1 MPYLGKSPSFG
12 VRQRYQYTATASQ
25 TTFSGT
31 DTANLTLNY
40 TDNNFV
46 DVYQNG
52 VLLKGGATDYTATSG
67 TSVVLATGAT
77 ADDVIE
83 IIVYDAF
90 SVGNFYSRTDSDSRY
105 VNVDGDSMTGNLEL
119 KADSATLKF
128 GADSEVILRHSA
140 DTGLSLEGSGL
151 NTNFTINAFHATD
164 ATTPDLDLH
173 KSGSSTIGTQAA
185 TADGEALGQIRFS
198 GVDTSG
204 DSRTGATI
212 SAAQVGTASST
223 VTANLTIDAAG
234 DINLDADGGDIIFK
248 DAGTSI
254 GRLINSST
262 DFVIQSDAQDKDIIF
277 KGDDGGSTIEAAR
290 IDMSAGGVFMVGTTS
305 TEGGTDGG
313 STSGIALDGSSGI
326 FLITRQ
332 NAPAVIV
339 NRRGSDGDHMQ
350 FRKDGSNKGKIGS
363 NVDRFEFFNAIDSNK
378 VGLSFHDRIA
388 PMKNGS
394 ATDNNVNLGDPSL
407 RFSEFFCGNSTI
419 NTSDQNEKQDIESF
433 TDTEM
438 KVAKKI
444 SALFKKYKFKDAVS
458 VKKDDARTHSG
469 VIAQEVQTAFK
480 EEGLDAS
487 KYAFWCSDT
496 WWEETEKYTD
506 DDGVEKTRRNTY
518 STKEKAPSGATEV
531 TRLGIRYTELIS
543 FICAYNEQRFASIE
557 ARIKKLED
565 G

>member
-1 MPYLGKSPSFG
+1 
-12 VRQRYQYTATASQ
+12 
-25 TTFSGT
+25 
-31 DTANLTLNY
+31 
-40 TDNNFV
+40 
-46 DVYQNG
+46 
-52 VLLKGGATDYTATSG
+52 
-67 TSVVLATGAT
+67 LATGASVN
-77 ADDVIE
+77 DVIE

-90 SVGNFYSRTDSDSRY
+90 SAANFYSRTDSDSRY
-105 VNVDGDSMTGNLEL
+105 VNVDGDSMTGDLEL
-119 KADSATLKF
+119 KADSARLKF

-140 DTGLSLEGSGL
+140 DNGLQLEGSGL

-164 ATTPDLDLH
+164 STTPDLDLH
-173 KSGSSTIGTQAA
+173 KSGSSTVGTQAA

-204 DSRTGATI
+204 SSRTGATI
-212 SAAQVGTASST
+212 SATQVGTASSA
-223 VTANLTIDAAG
+223 VTADLTIDAAG
-234 DINLDADGGDIIFK
+234 DIKLDADGSEIFFADGGTDFLKIQKDGNDAQIRSLVSDGDIV
-248 DAGTSI
+248 
-254 GRLINSST
+254 
-262 DFVIQSDAQDKDIIF
+262 FV
-277 KGDDGGSTIEAAR
+277 GNDGGSNIVTMQ
-290 IDMSAGGVFMVGTTS
+290 IDNSAGGVVMIGTTS
-305 TEGGTDGG
+305 TIAGTESGD
-313 STSGIALDGSSGI
+313 TSGIALDGSSGL
-326 FLITRQ
+326 FLITRH

-339 NRRGSDGDHMQ
+339 NRRGSDGDFAQ
-350 FRKDGSNKGKIGS
+350 FRKDGSNNGKIGS

-388 PMKNGS
+388 PMKNGGTS
-394 ATDNNVNLGDPSL
+394 DNGVDLGEPSIRFKEIYATNN
-407 RFSEFFCGNSTI
+407 TI
-419 NTSDQNEKQDIESF
+419 NTSDQNEKQDIASF